1 MWRMHKGH
9 GILTALNRTK
19 GMPGNDVCCDS
30 VGGDSI
36 GGDGVDGGGSW
47 QRKPFSVI
55 QR

>member
-19 GMPGNDVCCDS
+19 GMPGNVCCDS
-30 VGGDSI
+30 VGGDSV